1 MPIGTETVMGT
12 ETAQQSPLVRLA
24 DLAAKQLPPEY
35 ALMYHMARPLL
46 LPMLHDLEQH
56 PRMDLYRQMMES
68 GMGYLAQAMQQA
80 EAIER
85 QQTEQQRATEEAA
98 AQQQSQQQAQEQ
110 AQRQQQYR
118 TYPPHQQ
125 PHQQP
130 RQQSGDIPT
139 VDGKPQGSHTYQQR
153 EWRPGGT
160 R

>member
-1 MPIGTETVMGT
+1 MPIGTETVTGA
-12 ETAQQSPLVRLA
+12 ETTQQSPLVRLA

-35 ALMYHMARPLL
+35 ALMYHMARPVL
-46 LPMLHDLEQH
+46 LPILHDLEQH

-85 QQTEQQRATEEAA
+85 QQAEQQRAAEEAA
-98 AQQQSQQQAQEQ
+98 AQQQAQEQ

-118 TYPPHQQ
+118 PYP

-130 RQQSGDIPT
+130 RQQGGDIPT

-153 EWRPGGT
+153 EWRPGGA